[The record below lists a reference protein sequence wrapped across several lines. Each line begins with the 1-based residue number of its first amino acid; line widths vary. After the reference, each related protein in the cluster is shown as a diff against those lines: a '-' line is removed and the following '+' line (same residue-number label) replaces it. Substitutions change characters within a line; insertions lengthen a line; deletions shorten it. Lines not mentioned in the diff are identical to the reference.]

1 MEEIFGREVEKEKL
15 KRLLRSTKPE
25 LLAVYGR
32 RRVGK
37 TYLIQEYF
45 RNQGI
50 FFELTG
56 IYKGNSADQLRR
68 FPEAFYE
75 AFPSQEEIS
84 IPKDWKEAFDILRK
98 RIDQEPQ
105 EQKIILF
112 LDELPWLAAK
122 RPELLMSLEHTWNR
136 YLSRKKN
143 VIMILCGSAASW
155 MIKKIVN
162 NSGGLYGRL
171 TEKIHLKPLTLLEA
185 EKYLAA
191 RDIHLERKQLVEVYM
206 SIGGIPKYLDHII
219 KGMSAAQ
226 IIQSLCFSSGGFLN
240 TEFRSL
246 FEALFGSHKHHI
258 SVIEAL
264 AASPQGL
271 TYKQLTKSVQLTS
284 GGQFSDIIDD
294 LEASGFI
301 GVMPFYGRKKQT
313 ERYRITDEYTLFY
326 LAWIKDALFYQE
338 KPITANYWQS
348 VQQSQKYNIWAGY
361 AFENLCFKHI
371 ASIVEALK
379 ISVVART
386 ASYWAHHPKLGDDM
400 PGAQIDLIID
410 RADRTMSLCEMK
422 FANAPYVV
430 TKDYALKINQKRSIF
445 RALSKSKKALF
456 NVLIAPY
463 GATENAS
470 YHSAFDQHLTLE
482 ALFHPVL

>member
-1 MEEIFGREVEKEKL
+1 MEEIFGRESEKGKL
-15 KRLLRSTKPE
+15 ERLIKSAKPE

-37 TYLIQEYF
+37 TFLMREYF
-45 RNQGI
+45 RNRGI

-56 IYKGNSADQLRR
+56 VYKGNTADQLRR

-75 AFPSQEEIS
+75 AFPSQKEIN
-84 IPKDWKEAFDILRK
+84 IPKDWKEAFDILRE
-98 RIDQEPQ
+98 RISQEPQ

-122 RPELLMSLEHTWNR
+122 RPELLMSLEHAWNR
-136 YLSRKKN
+136 YFSRKPN

-155 MIKKIVN
+155 MIKKIIN

-171 TEKIHLKPLTLLEA
+171 TEKIHLQPFTLLET
-185 EKYLAA
+185 EKYLAV
-191 RDIHLERKQLVEVYM
+191 RGIHLERKQLVEVYM
-206 SIGGIPKYLDHII
+206 SIGGIPKYLDHIL
-219 KGMSAAQ
+219 KGMSASQ
-226 IIQSLCFSSGGFLN
+226 IIQTLCFSPGGFLN

-258 SVIEAL
+258 AVIEAL

-271 TYKQLTKSVQLTS
+271 TYKQLANSTQLTS
-284 GGQFSDIIDD
+284 GGQLSDIIDD

-301 GVMPFYGRKKQT
+301 GVVPFYGRKKQT
-313 ERYRITDEYTLFY
+313 ERYRIIDEYTLFY

-338 KPITANYWQS
+338 RPITANYWQS
-348 VQQSQKYNIWAGY
+348 VQQSQKYNVWAGY
-361 AFENLCFKHI
+361 AFENICFKHI
-371 ASIVEALK
+371 TSIIEALK
-379 ISVVART
+379 ISVVARS
-386 ASYWAHHPKLGDDM
+386 ASYWAHHSKPGGDI

-422 FANAPYVV
+422 FANAPYIV
-430 TKDYALKINQKRSIF
+430 TKDYALKMNQKRSTF
-445 RALSKSKKALF
+445 QALSKTKKTLF
-456 NVLIAPY
+456 NILIAPY
-463 GATENAS
+463 GAVENAS

-482 ALFHPVL
+482 ALFHPV

>member
-1 MEEIFGREVEKEKL
+1 MEEIFGRNVEKEKL
-15 KRLLRSTKPE
+15 KRLLKSSKSE

-37 TYLIQEYF
+37 TYLIHEYF
-45 RNQGI
+45 REQGI

-56 IYKGNSADQLRR
+56 VYKGTTSDQLRR

-75 AFPSQEEIS
+75 AFPSQENIGV
-84 IPKDWKEAFDILRK
+84 PKDWKEAFDILKK

-105 EQKIILF
+105 DQKIILF
-112 LDELPWLAAK
+112 LDELPWLAAR
-122 RPELLMSLEHTWNR
+122 RPELLMSLEHAWNR
-136 YLSRKKN
+136 YFSRKKN

-171 TEKIHLKPLTLLEA
+171 TEKIHLKPLSLLET
-185 EKYLAA
+185 EKFLASKG
-191 RDIHLERKQLVEVYM
+191 IHLERKQLAEVYM
-206 SIGGIPKYLDHII
+206 SIGGIPKYLEHIP
-219 KGMSAAQ
+219 KGMSSAQ

-271 TYKQLTKSVQLTS
+271 TYKQLTQSVQITS

-301 GVMPFYGRKKQT
+301 DTMPFYGRKKQN

-326 LAWIKDALFYQE
+326 LTWIQDALFYQA

-371 ASIVEALK
+371 ANIVEALK

-386 ASYWAHHPKLGDDM
+386 ASYWAHIPKPSNDT

-410 RADRTMSLCEMK
+410 RADRTMNLCEMK
-422 FANAPYVV
+422 FVSGPYVV
-430 TKDYALKINQKRSIF
+430 TKDYAIKINQKRSVFQIVT
-445 RALSKSKKALF
+445 KSKKALF
-456 NVLIAPY
+456 NVLITPY
-463 GATENAS
+463 GATENTS
-470 YHSAFDQHLTLE
+470 YHSAFDHQLTLD
-482 ALFHPVL
+482 ALF